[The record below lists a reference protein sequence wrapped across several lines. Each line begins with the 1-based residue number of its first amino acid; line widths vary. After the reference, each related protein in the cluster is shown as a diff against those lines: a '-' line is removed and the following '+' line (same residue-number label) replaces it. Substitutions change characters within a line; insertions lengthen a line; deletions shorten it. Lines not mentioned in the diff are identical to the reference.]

1 MTQTG
6 LILTILCVKIDPHSG
21 SKIDPE
27 FWVKYVDLGVRV
39 NLTRFP
45 SVAY

>member
-21 SKIDPE
+21 SKIGPE
-27 FWVKYVDLGVRV
+27 SWVKHVDPGVRV
-39 NLTRFP
+39 NLARFA
-45 SVAY
+45 SVA